1 MITQKIFNDTEIA
14 FKLKSN
20 EELNRALFLFE
31 MINRPSLV
39 KIGIFLTK
47 ISLKFHLPVEGLIK
61 STVFNQFSGGETMEE
76 CMPVIEKMYA
86 KKLHGILDYSV
97 EGKEEEEQFDA
108 AMEKKISIIEFAAKK
123 KELPFAVFKPT
134 GIGRFGIWE
143 KVTAKVA
150 LTKEEQEEWQRVQQR
165 VENICEAAYQNDI
178 SVMADGEETW
188 MQEAVDELIVKMMK
202 KHNREKAIVFM
213 TLQCYRWDRLEYLI
227 KLHETAEKDGF
238 KIGVKIVR
246 GAYFEQ
252 ENLRAKK
259 MNYPSPICENKE
271 ATDVSFNG
279 VLTYCLAHIDAI
291 SVFIGS
297 HNEVSNYLALQIMED
312 KNIAIDDPRV
322 WFGQLYGMSDHIS
335 FNLAKKDYNTTKL
348 VPFGPVRDVVPYLIR
363 RAEENTSVKGQTGRE
378 LALLLEE
385 RKRRKGEV
393 TKANRVKNF
402 TRKKRVPNEK
412 LASRSKKSTT
422 ENVE

>member
-1 MITQKIFNDTEIA
+1 MITRKIFNDTETA

-20 EELNRALFLFE
+20 DELNRALYLFE
-31 MINRPSLV
+31 MINRPDLV

-47 ISLKFHLPVEGLIK
+47 MSLKFHLPVEGLIK
-61 STVFNQFSGGETMEE
+61 STVFNQFSGGESMEE
-76 CMPVIEKMYA
+76 CLPVIEKMYA
-86 KKLHGILDYSV
+86 KKLRSILDYSV

-108 AMEKKISIIEFAAKK
+108 AAKMKISIIEFAAKR
-123 KELPFAVFKPT
+123 KELPIAVFKPT
-134 GIGRFGIWE
+134 GIGRFAIWE
-143 KVTAKVA
+143 KVTSKVA
-150 LTKEEQEEWQRVQQR
+150 LTSEEEEEWGRVQRR
-165 VENICEAAYQNDI
+165 VENICEAAYQNDTA
-178 SVMADGEETW
+178 VMADGEETW
-188 MQEAVDELIVKMMK
+188 MQEAADELIVKMMK
-202 KHNREKAIVFM
+202 KYNREKAIVFM
-213 TLQCYRWDRLEYLI
+213 TLQCYRWDRLEYLE
-227 KLHETAEKDGF
+227 KLHEIGEKEGF

-246 GAYFEQ
+246 GAYYEQ

-291 SVFIGS
+291 SIFIGS

-335 FNLAKKDYNTTKL
+335 FNLAKMDYNAAKL
-348 VPFGPVRDVVPYLIR
+348 VPFGPVRDVVPYLMR

-378 LALLLEE
+378 LSLLLEE
-385 RKRRKGEV
+385 RKRRKGEI
-393 TKANRVKNF
+393 TKANREKPF
-402 TRKKRVPNEK
+402 KRKK
-412 LASRSKKSTT
+412 TT
-422 ENVE
+422 YKENPTARMKTPKPEEVE